1 MSGVAGAHRLEVRRR
16 TDRFCWP
23 AWSLALPGR
32 RAAETAIA
40 GELPTLNLGSWW
52 RTRGTAGSLSESA
65 NVHYGTEINPV
76 LTCSQGLAARLGAGP
91 LRHRRTRLA

>member
-16 TDRFCWP
+16 TDRYCWP

-52 RTRGTAGSLSESA
+52 RTRGTAGSLSEPA
-65 NVHYGTEINPV
+65 NVFYV
-76 LTCSQGLAARLGAGP
+76 TCSSAFLASMAHGSYLVQCAGQVLSRARED
-91 LRHRRTRLA
+91 